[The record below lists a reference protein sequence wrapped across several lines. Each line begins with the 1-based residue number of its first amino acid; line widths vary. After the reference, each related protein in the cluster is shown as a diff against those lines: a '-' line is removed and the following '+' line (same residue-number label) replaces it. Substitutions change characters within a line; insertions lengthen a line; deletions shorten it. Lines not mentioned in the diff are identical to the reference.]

1 MREYAST
8 RPLRQA
14 LRVAGGE
21 SEPADRTTAQQVG
34 QGGRLTNPRPRRS
47 RRSLRSGLQIAL
59 PALFVQVLPVV
70 GNRSSRVLIFATLF
84 KEERGTIMVPRSPR
98 TSLHFGSHCV
108 AISPYCK
115 FAAHTYAPCSQDAVC
130 TPSVEAVHQ

>member
-47 RRSLRSGLQIAL
+47 RRSLRSGPQIAL
-59 PALFVQVLPVV
+59 PALSVQVLPVV
-70 GNRSSRVLIFATLF
+70 GNRSSRVLIFANLVQRGAWYHYGSAGAPNIATLWTTQCGYQSLLQVCCAYV
-84 KEERGTIMVPRSPR
+84 RPLQPRCSMYTI
-98 TSLHFGSHCV
+98 C
-108 AISPYCK
+108 
-115 FAAHTYAPCSQDAVC
+115 
-130 TPSVEAVHQ
+130 